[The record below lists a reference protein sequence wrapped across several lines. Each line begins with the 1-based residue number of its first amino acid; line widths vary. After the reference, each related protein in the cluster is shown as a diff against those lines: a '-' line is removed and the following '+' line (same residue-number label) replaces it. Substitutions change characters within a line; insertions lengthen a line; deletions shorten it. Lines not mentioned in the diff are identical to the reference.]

1 MISFFIMSLT
11 AILAII
17 CLLMVL
23 IILMQRPKQEGL
35 GAAFGGGVT
44 DQMFGAQTSNVLQK
58 VTVTLAIIFF
68 VITLILAVLVGKQQ
82 EHNKTLLNPQ
92 VSGSESTGTDPGGQ
106 NGATTPSIIDLGN
119 QDNKKEDTKP
129 EEKTAPIPIEENKTP
144 QTQPAPEPVEENKSP
159 TEEPAPEPIEEN
171 KSPTKEPAPE
181 PVEENKSPTEEPAPE
196 PKKESKEQS
205 DADPSENTK
214 PAEEPTKESP

>member
-1 MISFFIMSLT
+1 
-11 AILAII
+11 
-17 CLLMVL
+17 
-23 IILMQRPKQEGL
+23 MQRPKQEGL

-44 DQMFGAQTSNVLQK
+44 DQMWGAQTTNVLQK
-58 VTVTLAIIFF
+58 ATVTLAIIFF
-68 VITLILAVLVGKQQ
+68 VITLILAVLVGKEQ

-92 VSGSESTGTDPGGQ
+92 ASGSESTGTDPSGQ

-129 EEKTAPIPIEENKTP
+129 EEETAPIPI
-144 QTQPAPEPVEENKSP
+144 EENKSP

-181 PVEENKSPTEEPAPE
+181 PVEENKAPTEEPAPKPVE
-196 PKKESKEQS
+196 
-205 DADPSENTK
+205 ENK
-214 PAEEPTKESP
+214 APAEEPAPKPVEENKAPAEEPAKESP

>member
-1 MISFFIMSLT
+1 
-11 AILAII
+11 
-17 CLLMVL
+17 MVL

-92 VSGSESTGTDPGGQ
+92 VSGSESTGTDPSGQ
-106 NGATTPSIIDLGN
+106 NGAIIPSIIDLGN

-129 EEKTAPIPIEENKTP
+129 AEETAPI
-144 QTQPAPEPVEENKSP
+144 PVEENKA
-159 TEEPAPEPIEEN
+159 PAEV
-171 KSPTKEPAPE
+171 PAPE

>member
-17 CLLMVL
+17 CLLMVF

-44 DQMFGAQTSNVLQK
+44 DQMWGAQTTNVLQK
-58 VTVTLAIIFF
+58 ATVTLAIIFF

-92 VSGSESTGTDPGGQ
+92 ASGSESTGTDPGGQ

-129 EEKTAPIPIEENKTP
+129 EEKTAPIPIEENKA
-144 QTQPAPEPVEENKSP
+144 PAEV
-159 TEEPAPEPIEEN
+159 
-171 KSPTKEPAPE
+171 PAPE

-214 PAEEPTKESP
+214 PAEEPAKESP

>member
-58 VTVTLAIIFF
+58 VTVTFAIIFF

-92 VSGSESTGTDPGGQ
+92 VSGSESTGTDPSGQ

-129 EEKTAPIPIEENKTP
+129 AEETAPI
-144 QTQPAPEPVEENKSP
+144 PVEENKP
-159 TEEPAPEPIEEN
+159 PAEVPAPEPI
-171 KSPTKEPAPE
+171 
-181 PVEENKSPTEEPAPE
+181 EENKSPTEEPAPE

-205 DADPSENTK
+205 DADPSEDTK

>member
-58 VTVTLAIIFF
+58 VTVTFAIIFF
-68 VITLILAVLVGKQQ
+68 VITLILAVLVGKEQ

-92 VSGSESTGTDPGGQ
+92 VSGSKSTGTDPSGQ
-106 NGATTPSIIDLGN
+106 NGAIIPSIIDLGN

-129 EEKTAPIPIEENKTP
+129 AEETAPIPVEENKAP
-144 QTQPAPEPVEENKSP
+144 AEVPAPEPVEENKSL
-159 TEEPAPEPIEEN
+159 TEEPAPKPIEEN
-171 KSPTKEPAPE
+171 KSPTK
-181 PVEENKSPTEEPAPE
+181 EPAPE

>member
-1 MISFFIMSLT
+1 MSLT

-17 CLLMVL
+17 CLLMVF

-44 DQMFGAQTSNVLQK
+44 DQMWGAQTTNVLQK
-58 VTVTLAIIFF
+58 ATVTLAIIFF

-92 VSGSESTGTDPGGQ
+92 ASGSESTGTDPGGQ

-144 QTQPAPEPVEENKSP
+144 AEV
-159 TEEPAPEPIEEN
+159 
-171 KSPTKEPAPE
+171 PAPE

-214 PAEEPTKESP
+214 PAEEPAKESP

>member
-58 VTVTLAIIFF
+58 VTVTFAIIFF

-92 VSGSESTGTDPGGQ
+92 VSGSESTGTDPSGQ
-106 NGATTPSIIDLGN
+106 NGAIIPSIIDLGN

-129 EEKTAPIPIEENKTP
+129 AEETAPIPVEENKAP
-144 QTQPAPEPVEENKSP
+144 AEVPAPEPVEENKSP
-159 TEEPAPEPIEEN
+159 TEEPAPEPI
-171 KSPTKEPAPE
+171 
-181 PVEENKSPTEEPAPE
+181 EENKSPTEEPAPE

>member
-1 MISFFIMSLT
+1 
-11 AILAII
+11 
-17 CLLMVL
+17 MVL

-92 VSGSESTGTDPGGQ
+92 VSGSESTGTDPSGQ
-106 NGATTPSIIDLGN
+106 NGATIPSIIDLGN

-129 EEKTAPIPIEENKTP
+129 AEETAPIPVEENKTP
-144 QTQPAPEPVEENKSP
+144 AEV
-159 TEEPAPEPIEEN
+159 PAPEPIEEN

>member
-92 VSGSESTGTDPGGQ
+92 VSGSESTGTDPSGQ
-106 NGATTPSIIDLGN
+106 NGAIIPSIIDLGN

-129 EEKTAPIPIEENKTP
+129 AEETAPI
-144 QTQPAPEPVEENKSP
+144 PVEENKA
-159 TEEPAPEPIEEN
+159 PAEV
-171 KSPTKEPAPE
+171 PAPE

>member
-1 MISFFIMSLT
+1 
-11 AILAII
+11 
-17 CLLMVL
+17 
-23 IILMQRPKQEGL
+23 MQRPKQEGL

-58 VTVTLAIIFF
+58 VTVTFAIIFF
-68 VITLILAVLVGKQQ
+68 VITLILAVLVGKEQ

-92 VSGSESTGTDPGGQ
+92 VSGSESTGTDPSGQ
-106 NGATTPSIIDLGN
+106 NGAIIPSIIDLGN

-129 EEKTAPIPIEENKTP
+129 AEETAPI
-144 QTQPAPEPVEENKSP
+144 PVEENKA
-159 TEEPAPEPIEEN
+159 PAEV
-171 KSPTKEPAPE
+171 PAPE

>member
-58 VTVTLAIIFF
+58 VTVTFAIIFF

-92 VSGSESTGTDPGGQ
+92 VSGSESTGTDPSGQ
-106 NGATTPSIIDLGN
+106 NGATIPSIIDLGN

-129 EEKTAPIPIEENKTP
+129 AEETAPI
-144 QTQPAPEPVEENKSP
+144 PVEENKA
-159 TEEPAPEPIEEN
+159 PAEV
-171 KSPTKEPAPE
+171 PAPE

>member
-17 CLLMVL
+17 CLLMVF

-44 DQMFGAQTSNVLQK
+44 DQMWGAQTTNVLQK
-58 VTVTLAIIFF
+58 ATVTLAIIFF

-92 VSGSESTGTDPGGQ
+92 VSGSESTGTDPSGQ
-106 NGATTPSIIDLGN
+106 NGAVIPSIIDLGN

-144 QTQPAPEPVEENKSP
+144 AEV
-159 TEEPAPEPIEEN
+159 
-171 KSPTKEPAPE
+171 PAPE

-214 PAEEPTKESP
+214 PAEEPAKESP

>member
-92 VSGSESTGTDPGGQ
+92 VSGSESTGTDPSGQ
-106 NGATTPSIIDLGN
+106 NGAIIPSIIDLGN

-129 EEKTAPIPIEENKTP
+129 AEETAPIPVEENKAP
-144 QTQPAPEPVEENKSP
+144 AEVPAPEPVEEK
-159 TEEPAPEPIEEN
+159 
-171 KSPTKEPAPE
+171 
-181 PVEENKSPTEEPAPE
+181 KSPTEEPAPE

>member
-44 DQMFGAQTSNVLQK
+44 DQMWGAQTTNVLQK
-58 VTVTLAIIFF
+58 ATVTLAIIFF
-68 VITLILAVLVGKQQ
+68 VITLILAVLVGKEQ

-92 VSGSESTGTDPGGQ
+92 ASGSESTGTDPSGQ

-129 EEKTAPIPIEENKTP
+129 EEETAPIPI
-144 QTQPAPEPVEENKSP
+144 EENKSP

-181 PVEENKSPTEEPAPE
+181 PVEENKSPTEEPAPKPVE
-196 PKKESKEQS
+196 
-205 DADPSENTK
+205 ENK
-214 PAEEPTKESP
+214 APAEEPAKESP

>member
-44 DQMFGAQTSNVLQK
+44 DQMWGAQTTNVLQK
-58 VTVTLAIIFF
+58 ATVTLAIIFF

-92 VSGSESTGTDPGGQ
+92 VSGSESTGTDPSGQ
-106 NGATTPSIIDLGN
+106 NGATIPSIIDLGN

-129 EEKTAPIPIEENKTP
+129 AEETAPIPVEENKAP
-144 QTQPAPEPVEENKSP
+144 AEVPAPEPVEENNSP
-159 TEEPAPEPIEEN
+159 TEEPAPEPRFIVTPPAQPIKWVLRTLEQMPGEPLPRRPPHWQHARS
-171 KSPTKEPAPE
+171 SPSTTRTPAAP
-181 PVEENKSPTEEPAPE
+181 SP
-196 PKKESKEQS
+196 
-205 DADPSENTK
+205 
-214 PAEEPTKESP
+214 

>member
-58 VTVTLAIIFF
+58 VTVTFAIIFF
-68 VITLILAVLVGKQQ
+68 VITLILAVLVGKEQ

-92 VSGSESTGTDPGGQ
+92 VSGSESTGTDPSGQ
-106 NGATTPSIIDLGN
+106 NGAIIPSIIDLGN

-129 EEKTAPIPIEENKTP
+129 AEETAPIPVEENKAP
-144 QTQPAPEPVEENKSP
+144 AEVPAPEPVEENKSP
-159 TEEPAPEPIEEN
+159 TE
-171 KSPTKEPAPE
+171 EPAPE